1 MKNIYDKFADWLCSF
16 TPDKYVHFIVGG
28 VIAILFAALVLAT
41 TADATPATAGAAG
54 ALMALCIGEIKEIVD
69 FFRNKNLDFSDI
81 AATTLGGIFGFIL
94 YVIIL

>member
-28 VIAILFAALVLAT
+28 IIAVLFATLFLVT
-41 TADATPATAGAAG
+41 TAGATAASAGAAG
-54 ALMALCIGEIKEIVD
+54 ALMALGLGVIKEVVD
-69 FFRNKNLDFSDI
+69 FFRNKIFDVSDI
-81 AATTLGGIFGFIL
+81 VATTLGGVFGFIL